1 MKGKIKKYL
10 SYRGFGFI
18 EIEGSDDD
26 IFFHISNYPRT
37 ALPSRGQDVEF
48 TISDT
53 PKGKEAT
60 DIQLIE
66 KTAEIFETEEEKKEE
81 EPKVVEKE
89 TETVDDLDTLSGV
102 GPKYQEL
109 LRSAGIQSKQELAK
123 ESPEEL
129 FNKLIAANDEN
140 KITKR
145 PPTSENV
152 ESWINLA
159 KE

>member
-26 IFFHISNYPRT
+26 IFFHVSNFPRM
-37 ALPSRGQDVEF
+37 ALPSSGQDVEF
-48 TISDT
+48 TLTET

-60 DIQLIE
+60 EIQLIE
-66 KTAEIFETEEEKKEE
+66 KTIDIEKPEEPIVEEKE
-81 EPKVVEKE
+81 VEI
-89 TETVDDLDTLSGV
+89 VDDLDTLSGV

-109 LRSAGIQSKQELAK
+109 LRSAGIQSKKGLAK

-129 FNKLIAANDEN
+129 FNRLMSANEE
-140 KITKR
+140 KEITKR
-145 PPTSENV
+145 PPTLENV

-159 KE
+159 RE

>member
-18 EIEGSDDD
+18 EIDGSDDD
-26 IFFHISNYPRT
+26 IFFHVSNFPRT

-48 TISDT
+48 TLTET

-60 DIQLIE
+60 EIQLIE
-66 KTAEIFETEEEKKEE
+66 KSIEIEKPEEPIVEEKEAEI
-81 EPKVVEKE
+81 
-89 TETVDDLDTLSGV
+89 VDDLDTLSGV

-109 LRSAGIQSKQELAK
+109 LRSAGIKSKQELVK
-123 ESPEEL
+123 ESPETL
-129 FNKLIAANDEN
+129 FNKLMSVNEE
-140 KITKR
+140 KEITKR
-145 PPTSENV
+145 PPTLENV